1 MISLC
6 EREAL
11 YWSRFNAR
19 KVSTRNG
26 KNRDILTR
34 RYLLTSRSVS
44 PPPPNPSSHLHNI
57 YRYVLSPLSPRTYT
71 DTIRT
76 IKRLMKLPAGS
87 GGRVR
92 QDAFIVPGH
101 PVSSASIEP
110 VWMHRILHLRV
121 ARHYISSFVG
131 SRRYSYGTT
140 RCRLKCRRNGN
151 VHPLWRNRMY
161 PRSRF
166 AGSRDRIEMDRF
178 YRTIPYPRCKDR
190 KI

>member
-1 MISLC
+1 MILGSLC
-6 EREAL
+6 EREAH
-11 YWSRFNAR
+11 WSRFNAR

-57 YRYVLSPLSPRTYT
+57 YRYVLSAPNVS
-71 DTIRT
+71 TIRT

-121 ARHYISSFVG
+121 TRHYISSFVG

-140 RCRLKCRRNGN
+140 RCRLKCRNGN
-151 VHPLWRNRMY
+151 VHPLWRNRIY
-161 PRSRF
+161 PRSKFRVENCE
-166 AGSRDRIEMDRF
+166 GWNRRWIDRF
-178 YRTIPYPRCKDR
+178 DR
-190 KI
+190 VA